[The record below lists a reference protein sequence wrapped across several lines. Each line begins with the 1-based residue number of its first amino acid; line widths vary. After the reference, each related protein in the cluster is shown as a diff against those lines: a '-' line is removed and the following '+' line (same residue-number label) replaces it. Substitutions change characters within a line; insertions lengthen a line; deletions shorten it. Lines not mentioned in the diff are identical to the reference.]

1 MWRCGRYSCRSERQI
16 LCTGVK
22 IELDLNHL
30 VMYCQLQIIYCQLI
44 SKTGYVFC
52 RFIVVELKLWPVF
65 WLAGVQ
71 HTEIYSFPRSTRFPL
86 KDLEPL
92 VPRATL
98 QGTSRFQCS
107 TI

>member
-44 SKTGYVFC
+44 SKTGYGFC
-52 RFIVVELKLWPVF
+52 RFIVVELKLRPVF

-71 HTEIYSFPRSTRFPL
+71 HTEIYSCFPL

-98 QGTSRFQCS
+98 QGTSRFQYS

>member
-44 SKTGYVFC
+44 FKTGYVFC